1 LSGLQ
6 KVMSDLTQLNYLGL
20 SSMSYAVP
28 DLTTVEMG
36 MFIDHISS
44 LPNLEHLKLSNNPK
58 IVTIRESIG
67 SLRKLRNLDISA
79 CKNLER
85 LPECMV
91 KMNSLMILFVEGCYN
106 LVKSTFN
113 ESHTSLACHWVMPI
127 PQYLPNIVEIW
138 MCDLPKCNRLPPIG
152 QLPNLKELH
161 I

>member
-79 CKNLER
+79 CKNLEASR
-85 LPECMV
+85 MY
-91 KMNSLMILFVEGCYN
+91 G
-106 LVKSTFN
+106 
-113 ESHTSLACHWVMPI
+113 
-127 PQYLPNIVEIW
+127 
-138 MCDLPKCNRLPPIG
+138 
-152 QLPNLKELH
+152 
-161 I
+161 